1 MTTSF
6 ASSAQ
11 VWNPEMGEFISES
24 HRHLAEVLNDYNPN
38 LNLVYIPIKDRLP
51 GDTKPFAIL
60 EHKPG
65 WEPQIIRYLSEQD
78 MKNPSAILAWVF
90 EGDMTKN
97 GGVNGLLRRIELQE
111 NAERLM
117 VMKARQEELEDIIEY
132 GAFLSTGGRNKLHTI
147 HQNGKKI
154 ER

>member
-1 MTTSF
+1 
-6 ASSAQ
+6 
-11 VWNPEMGEFISES
+11 
-24 HRHLAEVLNDYNPN
+24 
-38 LNLVYIPIKDRLP
+38 
-51 GDTKPFAIL
+51 
-60 EHKPG
+60 
-65 WEPQIIRYLSEQD
+65 